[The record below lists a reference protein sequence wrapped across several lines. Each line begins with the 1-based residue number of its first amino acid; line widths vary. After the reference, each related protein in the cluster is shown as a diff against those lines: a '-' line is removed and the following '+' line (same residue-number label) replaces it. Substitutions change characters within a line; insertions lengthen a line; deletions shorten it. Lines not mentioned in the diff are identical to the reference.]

1 MDLALKPEAD
11 RAEAPVS
18 APARTGRPGHLSA
31 EKRVHK
37 QAASTG
43 LRSALHAAAALAGRD
58 LRGALRRPAELVTPL
73 AFQALL
79 ALLFALAI
87 GPLPQTLRTLAPAL
101 LWVGA
106 LLASLLS
113 LPRLF
118 AADLADGSLEHWLL
132 SPHPTVLLVA
142 AKVLSHWL
150 LSGLPLVL
158 MAPALGLF
166 FGLDAAGIGRL
177 AGALLLGTPVLALLG
192 ALGAALTLQ
201 ARAAGAVLALLLLP
215 LYVPVLIFGSGASQ
229 AANALPHL
237 TLLAGLLAG
246 ALALLPAATAAALR
260 LTLD

>member
-11 RAEAPVS
+11 RPGATALPR
-18 APARTGRPGHLSA
+18 PARAASLSPG
-31 EKRVHK
+31 KRVHRA
-37 QAASTG
+37 AASTG

-58 LRGALRRPAELVTPL
+58 LRVALRRPAELLTPL

-87 GPLPQTLRTLAPAL
+87 GPLPETLRTLAPAL

-106 LLASLLS
+106 LLASLLA

-142 AKVLSHWL
+142 AKTGAHWL
-150 LSGLPLVL
+150 QSGLPLVL
-158 MAPALGLF
+158 MAAPLGLL
-166 FGLDAAGIGRL
+166 FGLDGAAIGRL
-177 AGALLLGTPVLALLG
+177 ALALLLGTPVLALLG

-215 LYVPVLIFGSGASQ
+215 LYVPVLIFGSGAAQ